1 MTVRKER
8 MLVKRSWLGVRG
20 IVGIVFS
27 LPTDG
32 RLFRWDWLCTAANAE
47 I

>member
-1 MTVRKER
+1 MRVTVRKEN

-32 RLFRWDWLCTAANAE
+32 RVA
-47 I
+47 